1 MNKRLAYFF
10 VAGVLAACGGRSV
23 EVEDSTLLTSKFNST
38 VNIHEQVEMN
48 NNGTVTYHS
57 VEWGGLLGSVRE
69 QNMPVDWS
77 KYESVTVYF
86 TAPTT
91 VETQL
96 LVASSYKAYGRKGIT
111 SLTCNFDG
119 QDVRSIDEVILQTA
133 QPATLTIKEIRL
145 QPITGQ
151 WTTVELRTLEC
162 DFEDW
167 KNGFVLNPD
176 LFANAKEGDK
186 LEFQFTTARN
196 NPDIANWL
204 IKTVYNGTEKT
215 LEGNDE
221 SLNKWGCAP
230 VGARSTLYRIQL
242 TAEDVRMLKEKGIFV
257 NGRYLHVTQCN
268 LLHEDNDQM

>member
-1 MNKRLAYFF
+1 MMAAML
-10 VAGVLAACGGRSV
+10 VACGVRMV
-23 EVEDSTLLTSKFNST
+23 EVEDKMLLTDKFNST
-38 VNIHEQVEMN
+38 ANIHEQVKMN
-48 NNGTVTYHS
+48 SDGTITYNS
-57 VEWGGLLGSVRE
+57 VSWGGLVGSVKE
-69 QNMPVDWS
+69 HNMPVDWS
-77 KYESVTVYF
+77 AYESVTVSF
-86 TAPTT
+86 VEPTT

-96 LVASSYKAYGRKGIT
+96 LVASRYKSYGKAGIM

-119 QDVRSIDEVILQTA
+119 QDMKNIDEVILQTA
-133 QPATLTIKEIRL
+133 EPGTVKVKEVRLT
-145 QPITGQ
+145 PISGH
-151 WTTVELRTLEC
+151 WTSKKLRDVDC
-162 DFEDW
+162 DFDDW
-167 KNGFVLNPD
+167 KNGFVLQPE
-176 LFANAKEGDK
+176 LFANVQEGDK
-186 LEFQFTTARN
+186 LEFRYTTATN